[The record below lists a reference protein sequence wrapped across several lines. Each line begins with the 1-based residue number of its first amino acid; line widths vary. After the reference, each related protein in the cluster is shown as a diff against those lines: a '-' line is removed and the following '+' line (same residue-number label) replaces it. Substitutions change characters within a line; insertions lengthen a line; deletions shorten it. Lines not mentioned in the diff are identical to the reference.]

1 MGMEAGSLSM
11 QTILFII
18 SLLLCA
24 VFSFLETSITALRLF
39 KLKELAKKTGGRYK
53 GLLAAVEKEPQ
64 RVLITI
70 LIANSLA
77 NTTSVA
83 LITNV
88 MENLFVRFQ
97 LPSGLGLSI
106 GIAVAAMAIL
116 VFGEI
121 LPKVVAKSYG
131 DRYFKSALWL
141 TNLTYRLF
149 DPVASLLY
157 GLSDFLLNRFGVP
170 EHEPSA
176 ELSSEREIQFLIEH
190 IGQKGL
196 MEVDKAIMLR
206 NIFELGKTPI
216 KDIMVPAT
224 DIVMV
229 DRETS
234 IQDTLAIF
242 AEHHFTRLPV
252 YEDSKENI
260 IGIVHLKDI
269 FLQLSRHEDKKL
281 KDIIRPILFMPESL
295 KVNQLLRQLRQQH
308 VHMAIVLNEH
318 GIITGLITLEDLLEE
333 IVGEISDEHE
343 LVTEQYITL
352 TKGGW
357 FMNAGMS
364 LDEVSEVVGIDF
376 EAEEANT
383 LGGFLTEQLQHLP
396 KKGERIVYKGYSF
409 QVQEATPKRVLRVT
423 VLKEEETKIEEKT
436 SDE

>member
-1 MGMEAGSLSM
+1 MEAGSLSM
-11 QTILFII
+11 QTILFVI

-39 KLKELAKKTGGRYK
+39 KLKELAKKIGGRYK
-53 GLLAAVEKEPQ
+53 ALFTAIEKEPQ

-88 MENLFVRFQ
+88 MENLFVRLQ

-106 GIAVAAMAIL
+106 GIAVAAIAIL
-116 VFGEI
+116 IFGEI

-131 DRYFKSALWL
+131 DRYLKSALWL
-141 TNLTYRLF
+141 TNLMYRLF

-157 GLSDFLLNRFGVP
+157 GLSDFLLNWFGAP
-170 EHEPSA
+170 EHEPGA

-196 MEVDKAIMLR
+196 MEVDKAVMLR

-224 DIVMV
+224 DIVIV
-229 DRETS
+229 DVETS

-242 AEHHFTRLPV
+242 VEHHFTRLPV

-260 IGIVHLKDI
+260 IGIIHLKDI
-269 FLQLSRHEDKKL
+269 FLQLSRHEDKQL
-281 KDIIRPILFMPESL
+281 KDIVRSILFMPESL

-308 VHMAIVLNEH
+308 VHMAMVLNEH
-318 GIITGLITLEDLLEE
+318 GIITGLITLEDVLEE

-343 LVTEQYITL
+343 LVTEQYIAL

-357 FMNAGMS
+357 FMNAGMT
-364 LDEVSEVVGIDF
+364 LDEVSEVIGIDF

-396 KKGERIVYKGYSF
+396 KKGECIAYKGYSF

-423 VLKEEETKIEEKT
+423 VTKEEDKKVAEK
-436 SDE
+436 SGK